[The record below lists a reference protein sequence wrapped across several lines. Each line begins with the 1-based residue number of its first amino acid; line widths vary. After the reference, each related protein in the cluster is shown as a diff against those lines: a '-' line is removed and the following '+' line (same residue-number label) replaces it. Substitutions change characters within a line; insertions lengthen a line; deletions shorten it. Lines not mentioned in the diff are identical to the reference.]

1 MTNPT
6 VPPLPPCHQINGKE
20 KNDLMKRLQ
29 IRYAAKPSP
38 SFIHYE
44 IFTAGKLQLE
54 RFSIHGMVQ
63 LSSSLRNY
71 L

>member
-1 MTNPT
+1 ME
-6 VPPLPPCHQINGKE
+6 KK
-20 KNDLMKRLQ
+20 KNDFDEALQ

-38 SFIHYE
+38 SFIHYA

-63 LSSSLRNY
+63 LSSSVRNY